1 MDNINNWEH
10 CGFPLMFC
18 LNTLIT
24 AGIIPISSCQFNEV
38 AQQLSTTCWWWWLS
52 WRGLLIWTVTLD
64 VTVFFHYLMNILNF
78 SSFIDST
85 WFPPHCYLAR
95 YRKVGHRTQTEGINT
110 NCYYMEINIF
120 IICKGVSKGWFVI
133 FNVGLF
139 SNHKFHLTI
148 VHQILLANENILLLK
163 TWEIVMSYFFLIV
176 FGIADFVLTLLFG
189 YSHFPHIPIV
199 QNSNHHVYLIG
210 NRTLISELRTFE
222 KEKIKRLY

>member
-1 MDNINNWEH
+1 MHITRSLGYFSKVIATLDLLSMDNINNWEY

-38 AQQLSTTCWWWWLS
+38 AQEVCTTCWWWWLS

-78 SSFIDST
+78 SSFIDNT

-95 YRKVGHRTQTEGINT
+95 YRKISHRIQIEGIINT

-120 IICKGVSKGWFVI
+120 IICKGMHIYQKVDLSFLMFV
-133 FNVGLF
+133 F
-139 SNHKFHLTI
+139 SRIINFTSQFYIKFYW
-148 VHQILLANENILLLK
+148 QMK
-163 TWEIVMSYFFLIV
+163 MFF
-176 FGIADFVLTLLFG
+176 
-189 YSHFPHIPIV
+189 S
-199 QNSNHHVYLIG
+199 
-210 NRTLISELRTFE
+210 
-222 KEKIKRLY
+222 